1 MNNIQECRFMRT
13 VMVDSTINS
22 TSDELKVQ
30 YSEFTLLLA
39 DFLYS
44 NSGYLRIDSEL
55 NDLLFILTYRKGK
68 KK

>member
-1 MNNIQECRFMRT
+1 MRT

-44 NSGYLRIDSEL
+44 NSGYLRIDSEF

>member
-1 MNNIQECRFMRT
+1 MRT

>member
-44 NSGYLRIDSEL
+44 NSGYLRIDSEF

>member
-1 MNNIQECRFMRT
+1 MKNIQECRFMRT
-13 VMVDSTINS
+13 VMADSIINS
-22 TSDELKVQ
+22 TSDELKAQ

-44 NSGYLRIDSEL
+44 NSGYLKIDSEL